1 MSINTLAHVFT
12 PHGNIV
18 YTANDFRQTVRIAV
32 AGTIALSISTFY
44 DVQYGVFFVVYPLM
58 LMSLVPMFNLHVARQ
73 FIFSA
78 AVNCVEMVLIVGYLS
93 QWPVIMTLVV
103 FALYVMRFR
112 FMSQGPLFLLGS
124 MGVCQSTMLNFMS
137 YPTSNWHTLMFSNM
151 EACVMAVA
159 LSALLHYL
167 IPDVE
172 PRKPPPRI
180 EKDAARIRHE
190 SLLSGTV
197 ATIIFVVFQICD
209 LSDSLSAL
217 MAGILIL
224 FPMHYRG
231 AVISSI
237 WRVVGVVLACLYI
250 LVVQLIIYD
259 FSNHMILM
267 MPLIGLGLAFSARL
281 RDGESGRRGG
291 LRQHHYHRH
300 YVRPEFAS
308 VSGSGV
314 QRSVPHHLGDGLAG
328 GDADPGFSHAPPAE
342 LFRGDAFC
350 GERLTCRWEGG
361 ETAPCFP
368 VLLIQRRRLFRDDPA
383 SRIGFRPLQ
392 QDAQPA
398 AAAQLAGYIF
408 DLEGHSRRLHGFAHP
423 HHPHRGVK

>member
-1 MSINTLAHVFT
+1 MSINTLARVFT

-18 YTANDFRQTVRIAV
+18 YTANDFRQTLRIAV

-58 LMSLVPMFNLHVARQ
+58 LLSLVPVFNRHVARQ
-73 FIFSA
+73 FVFSA

-103 FALYVMRFR
+103 FGLYVMRFR
-112 FMSQGPLFLLGS
+112 FMSQGPLFSAGS
-124 MGVCQSTMLNFMS
+124 MGVVCQSTMLNFMS

-159 LSALLHYL
+159 LSALLNYF

-180 EKDAARIRHE
+180 EKDAAPYSPRIAALRQRGDND
-190 SLLSGTV
+190 LCDLSGLR
-197 ATIIFVVFQICD
+197 

-259 FSNHMILM
+259 FSNHMVLM

-281 RDGESGRRGG
+281 HVMGEGG
-291 LRQHHYHRH
+291 AG
-300 YVRPEFAS
+300 VGFAS
-308 VSGSGV
+308 ITTIGIMFGPEPASGPGPGV
-314 QRSVPHHLGDGLAG
+314 QRSVPHH
-328 GDADPGFSHAPPAE
+328 
-342 LFRGDAFC
+342 
-350 GERLTCRWEGG
+350 
-361 ETAPCFP
+361 
-368 VLLIQRRRLFRDDPA
+368 
-383 SRIGFRPLQ
+383 FRP
-392 QDAQPA
+392 PW
-398 AAAQLAGYIF
+398 
-408 DLEGHSRRLHGFAHP
+408 R
-423 HHPHRGVK
+423 

>member
-124 MGVCQSTMLNFMS
+124 MGVVCQSTMLNFMS

-190 SLLSGTV
+190 LGQGHVELAADLRSQRLAVGADGRDPDPVPDALSRGGD
-197 ATIIFVVFQICD
+197 QLD
-209 LSDSLSAL
+209 L
-217 MAGILIL
+217 
-224 FPMHYRG
+224 
-231 AVISSI
+231 
-237 WRVVGVVLACLYI
+237 
-250 LVVQLIIYD
+250 
-259 FSNHMILM
+259 
-267 MPLIGLGLAFSARL
+267 AR
-281 RDGESGRRGG
+281 RRGG
-291 LRQHHYHRH
+291 
-300 YVRPEFAS
+300 A
-308 VSGSGV
+308 
-314 QRSVPHHLGDGLAG
+314 GLSLYTG
-328 GDADPGFSHAPPAE
+328 GAADY
-342 LFRGDAFC
+342 L
-350 GERLTCRWEGG
+350 
-361 ETAPCFP
+361 
-368 VLLIQRRRLFRDDPA
+368 
-383 SRIGFRPLQ
+383 
-392 QDAQPA
+392 
-398 AAAQLAGYIF
+398 
-408 DLEGHSRRLHGFAHP
+408 
-423 HHPHRGVK
+423 

>member
-1 MSINTLAHVFT
+1 
-12 PHGNIV
+12 
-18 YTANDFRQTVRIAV
+18 
-32 AGTIALSISTFY
+32 
-44 DVQYGVFFVVYPLM
+44 
-58 LMSLVPMFNLHVARQ
+58 
-73 FIFSA
+73 
-78 AVNCVEMVLIVGYLS
+78 
-93 QWPVIMTLVV
+93 
-103 FALYVMRFR
+103 
-112 FMSQGPLFLLGS
+112 
-124 MGVCQSTMLNFMS
+124 MS

-217 MAGILIL
+217 MAGSLIL

-281 RDGESGRRGG
+281 HVMEKVGAGVE

-300 YVRPEFAS
+300 YVRPESAS

-328 GDADPGFSHAPPAE
+328 GDADLGFSHAPPAE
-342 LFRGDAFC
+342 LFRGDALC
-350 GERLTCRWEGG
+350 GERLICRWEGG

-383 SRIGFRPLQ
+383 SRIGFRPSSRMHSPQPLRSWRGISLTSK
-392 QDAQPA
+392 ATPA
-398 AAAQLAGYIF
+398 ACMALRIRTT
-408 DLEGHSRRLHGFAHP
+408 LTVE
-423 HHPHRGVK
+423 

>member
-18 YTANDFRQTVRIAV
+18 YTANDFRQTRIAV

-58 LMSLVPMFNLHVARQ
+58 LMSLVPVFNRHVARQ
-73 FIFSA
+73 FVFSA

-124 MGVCQSTMLNFMS
+124 MGVVCQSTMLNFMS

-151 EACVMAVA
+151 EACVLAVA

-172 PRKPPPRI
+172 PRK
-180 EKDAARIRHE
+180 
-190 SLLSGTV
+190 
-197 ATIIFVVFQICD
+197 
-209 LSDSLSAL
+209 
-217 MAGILIL
+217 IL

-237 WRVVGVVLACLYI
+237 WRVAGVVLACLYI

-281 RDGESGRRGG
+281 HVMEKVGAGVG
-291 LRQHHYHRH
+291 
-300 YVRPEFAS
+300 FAS
-308 VSGSGV
+308 ITTIGIMFGQNLHPYQDLVFSDLYRITSVTVSLV
-314 QRSVPHHLGDGLAG
+314 VTLTLVFLMH
-328 GDADPGFSHAPPAE
+328 
-342 LFRGDAFC
+342 
-350 GERLTCRWEGG
+350 RLLN
-361 ETAPCFP
+361 CF
-368 VLLIQRRRLFRDDPA
+368 
-383 SRIGFRPLQ
+383 
-392 QDAQPA
+392 A
-398 AAAQLAGYIF
+398 ATRF
-408 DLEGHSRRLHGFAHP
+408 VVSD
-423 HHPHRGVK
+423 

>member
-1 MSINTLAHVFT
+1 MSINTTAHVFT

-93 QWPVIMTLVV
+93 QWPVIMTTVV

-112 FMSQGPLFLLGS
+112 FMSRGPLFLLGS
-124 MGVCQSTMLNFMS
+124 MGVVCQSTMLNFMS

-197 ATIIFVVFQICD
+197 ATIIFVVFPD
-209 LSDSLSAL
+209 LRSQRLAVGADGRDPDPVPDALSWGGDQL
-217 MAGILIL
+217 D
-224 FPMHYRG
+224 
-231 AVISSI
+231 
-237 WRVVGVVLACLYI
+237 LA
-250 LVVQLIIYD
+250 
-259 FSNHMILM
+259 
-267 MPLIGLGLAFSARL
+267 R
-281 RDGESGRRGG
+281 RRGG
-291 LRQHHYHRH
+291 
-300 YVRPEFAS
+300 A
-308 VSGSGV
+308 
-314 QRSVPHHLGDGLAG
+314 GLSLYTG
-328 GDADPGFSHAPPAE
+328 GAADY
-342 LFRGDAFC
+342 L
-350 GERLTCRWEGG
+350 
-361 ETAPCFP
+361 
-368 VLLIQRRRLFRDDPA
+368 
-383 SRIGFRPLQ
+383 
-392 QDAQPA
+392 
-398 AAAQLAGYIF
+398 
-408 DLEGHSRRLHGFAHP
+408 
-423 HHPHRGVK
+423 

>member
-124 MGVCQSTMLNFMS
+124 MGVVCQSTMLNFMS

-281 RDGESGRRGG
+281 
-291 LRQHHYHRH
+291 
-300 YVRPEFAS
+300 
-308 VSGSGV
+308 
-314 QRSVPHHLGDGLAG
+314 
-328 GDADPGFSHAPPAE
+328 
-342 LFRGDAFC
+342 
-350 GERLTCRWEGG
+350 T
-361 ETAPCFP
+361 
-368 VLLIQRRRLFRDDPA
+368 
-383 SRIGFRPLQ
+383 
-392 QDAQPA
+392 
-398 AAAQLAGYIF
+398 
-408 DLEGHSRRLHGFAHP
+408 
-423 HHPHRGVK
+423 